1 MTCLR
6 GGDPNVS
13 ANGSLSGA
21 SDPLLFLQID
31 RLLQTETNFEV
42 GSCEAMM
49 QLFIYIFALILAD
62 DNLKDAFIESIME
75 LDEAIQEHLQGIIQE
90 AMQLIDQL

>member
-1 MTCLR
+1 MGIDFNTQEVMTCLR

-13 ANGSLSGA
+13 LHASMSGA

-31 RLLQTETNFEV
+31 RLLQTENTFEV

-49 QLFIYIFALILAD
+49 QLFIYVFALILAHED
-62 DNLKDAFIESIME
+62 LKDGFIEPIME
-75 LDEAIQEHLQGIIQE
+75 LDE
-90 AMQLIDQL
+90 